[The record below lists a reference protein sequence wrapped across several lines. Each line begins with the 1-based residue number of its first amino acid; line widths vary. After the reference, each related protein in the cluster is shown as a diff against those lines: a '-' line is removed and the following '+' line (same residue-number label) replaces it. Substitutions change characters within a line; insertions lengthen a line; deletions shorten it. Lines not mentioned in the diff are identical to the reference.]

1 MELVGLFW
9 ISSLG
14 TVPSDVRHGGASVKN
29 KTWFTWRKKGAW
41 TGFWYILPWLIG
53 FLVFQMYP
61 FLASFCYSFT
71 DYTLLNQP
79 SFVGLK
85 NYIALFTADPQFLE
99 TMKITGFYALL
110 SVPLKLAFALFIAC
124 ILNRNVKGIGIY
136 RSFYYLPSILG
147 GSVAVSVLWRVLFM
161 KDGAVNR
168 FLGILGLQAVN
179 WLTDPNIALLTLSM
193 LQVWQ
198 FGSAMVIF
206 LAALKQIPV
215 DLYEAASMDGAGKIR
230 QFFHITLPQISSV
243 VFFNLIMQSIQ
254 ALQNFT
260 SAFVIT
266 GGGPMKKTYIIG
278 MKLYDDAFKYYKVG
292 YACAESWILFLVIL
306 VLTLLV
312 FRSSSAWVYYAD
324 EAFW

>member
-1 MELVGLFW
+1 MQRADRRK
-9 ISSLG
+9 IK
-14 TVPSDVRHGGASVKN
+14 RVKP
-29 KTWFTWRKKGAW
+29 W
-41 TGFWYILPWLIG
+41 TGFFYILPWVLG
-53 FLVFQMYP
+53 FGIFQLYP
-61 FLASFCYSFT
+61 FIASFCYSFT
-71 DYTLLNQP
+71 NYTLLNTP
-79 SFVGLK
+79 EFVGLE
-85 NYIALFTADPQFLE
+85 NYKTLFTTDKQFLE
-99 TMKITGFYALL
+99 TMKITGAYALM
-110 SVPLKLAFALFIAC
+110 SVPLKLIFALFIAGL
-124 ILNRNVKGIGIY
+124 LNARVKGIGIY
-136 RSFYYLPSILG
+136 RSLYYLPSILG

-161 KDGAVNR
+161 KDGSVNR
-168 FLGILGLQAVN
+168 FLGLLGLPAVN
-179 WLTDPNIALLTLSM
+179 WLTDPDIALFTLSM

-206 LAALKQIPV
+206 LAALKQIPAE
-215 DLYEAASMDGAGKIR
+215 LYEAAAIDGAGKIK

-243 VFFNLIMQSIQ
+243 LFFNLIMQSIQ

-306 VLTLLV
+306 TLTLLV

-324 EAFW
+324 EGGK

>member
-1 MELVGLFW
+1 MKSTKRVAA
-9 ISSLG
+9 
-14 TVPSDVRHGGASVKN
+14 VHNMARQ
-29 KTWFTWRKKGAW
+29 RKKW
-41 TGFWYILPWLIG
+41 TGFFYVLPWVIG
-53 FLVFQMYP
+53 FLIFQFYP
-61 FLASFCYSFT
+61 FIASFCYSFT
-71 DYTLLNQP
+71 DYTLLNTP
-79 SFVGLK
+79 KFVGLT
-85 NYIALFTADPQFLE
+85 NYKTLFQVDRQFLE
-99 TMKITGFYALL
+99 TMKITGAYALM

-124 ILNRNVKGIGIY
+124 VLNAKVKGIGIY
-136 RSFYYLPSILG
+136 RSLYYLPSILG

-168 FLGILGLQAVN
+168 FFGMFGAPAVN
-179 WLTDPNIALLTLSM
+179 WLTDPDIALFTLSM

-206 LAALKQIPV
+206 LAALKQIPTE
-215 DLYEAASMDGAGKIR
+215 LYEAASIDGGGKMK

-306 VLTLLV
+306 ALTLLV

-324 EAFW
+324 EGGGK